1 MLKFTEAILESEFY
15 GIYTIISLSY
25 NSCFAPTP
33 QRTLF
38 WSHKR
43 RIRMD
48 RRRNINVSLSVE
60 IPELV

>member
-1 MLKFTEAILESEFY
+1 MLQFTEAILESEFY

-25 NSCFAPTP
+25 SCFAPTP

-48 RRRNINVSLSVE
+48 RRRNINAIFSVE